1 MLTEP
6 VVSSFSVSVFDR
18 LSLNKFIL
26 TIIIIII
33 IISQIWLG
41 FAWGVMYCMLECV
54 TIPQLD
60 FSKSY
65 LFLFFNLPDRYQVF
79 SNSSIILISHRLA
92 AFMQLWCKFFFPSNS
107 ILVLDFLTC
116 FCW

>member
-18 LSLNKFIL
+18 LSSNKFIL
-26 TIIIIII
+26 TITIII

-54 TIPQLD
+54 TISSLR
-60 FSKSY
+60 FS
-65 LFLFFNLPDRYQVF
+65 
-79 SNSSIILISHRLA
+79 
-92 AFMQLWCKFFFPSNS
+92 
-107 ILVLDFLTC
+107 
-116 FCW
+116 